1 MHLRTMNKRL
11 FPVALAA
18 LIAAAAAFA
27 PPLVTAYAG
36 DEEIAR
42 KALVE
47 GRIRPLTEII
57 ELLKPQLP
65 GSTILG
71 VELDVEDNGEITY
84 EFDMLDGS
92 GRLKE
97 VEVDAATGKIL
108 KIEDDD

>member
-1 MHLRTMNKRL
+1 MKIPFRN
-11 FPVALAA
+11 AA
-18 LIAAAAAFA
+18 LICLFA
-27 PPLVTAYAG
+27 STIAVTPIMTAVAG

-42 KALVE
+42 KALME
-47 GRIRPLTEII
+47 GRIRPLAEII

-65 GSTILG
+65 GLTILE
-71 VELDVEDNGEITY
+71 VEIDVEDNGQIIY
-84 EFDMLDGS
+84 EFDIIDSS

>member
-1 MHLRTMNKRL
+1 MKIFFRNAALVCL
-11 FPVALAA
+11 FASALA
-18 LIAAAAAFA
+18 LT
-27 PPLVTAYAG
+27 PVLTAVAG

-42 KALVE
+42 KALME
-47 GRIRPLTEII
+47 GRIRPLAEII

-65 GSTILG
+65 GLTILE
-71 VELDVEDNGEITY
+71 VEIDVEDNGQIIY
-84 EFDMLDGS
+84 EFDIIDAS